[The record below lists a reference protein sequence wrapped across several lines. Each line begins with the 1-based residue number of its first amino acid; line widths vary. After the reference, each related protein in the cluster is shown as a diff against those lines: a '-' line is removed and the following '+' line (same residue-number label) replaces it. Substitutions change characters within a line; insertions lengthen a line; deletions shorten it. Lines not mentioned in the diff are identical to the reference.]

1 MPPHQTAPMFDLS
14 KLSNT
19 TFATEHV
26 PMTKGNAAKDCLI
39 AFDWS
44 VAGNGSRGSKRQQ

>member
-1 MPPHQTAPMFDLS
+1 MFDLS

-44 VAGNGSRGSKRQQ
+44 VAGENGSSSKRQQ